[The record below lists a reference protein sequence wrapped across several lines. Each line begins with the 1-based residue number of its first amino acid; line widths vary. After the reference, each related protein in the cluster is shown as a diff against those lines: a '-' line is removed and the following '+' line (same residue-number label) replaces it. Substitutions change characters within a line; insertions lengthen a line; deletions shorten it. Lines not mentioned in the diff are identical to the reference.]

1 MTPVIMKIGTM
12 PASHYFLWG
21 NRKLTELKP
30 GDKIRF
36 IRQKSLVNI
45 WERGIVTSNKNN
57 FPFIELM

>member
-1 MTPVIMKIGTM
+1 MTPAIMKIGTM
-12 PASHYFLWG
+12 PANHYFLWG
-21 NRKLTELKP
+21 NCKLAELKA

-57 FPFIELM
+57 FPVIELV